1 MSMLDSEPNSHT
13 EAAPDPASEYNG
25 NPLGAIDPNQVGFI
39 QAKSNSESAA
49 PEDGEK
55 TIRRILSAYEIGR
68 KLRQLRLKKKIALVD
83 LGKHTGLSASMLS
96 QLENG
101 KLIPTLPTLARIAM
115 VFDVGVDYFFVDRK
129 GRYLFSVVRESERI
143 KFPDNPESAR
153 PSFYFECLA
162 YAIQDKSIQCYMAEF
177 PKRLESEVTEHS
189 HDGAEFLLVLEGQ
202 LEIRYHDETHLLN
215 AGDSVY
221 FDAAELHSYRGLSKS
236 VAKAVVITTPLR
248 T

>member
-1 MSMLDSEPNSHT
+1 MSDSDDRNDPNS
-13 EAAPDPASEYNG
+13 EYIESSANT
-25 NPLGAIDPNQVGFI
+25 IDGTQIEFSDSKTTLAVV
-39 QAKSNSESAA
+39 
-49 PEDGEK
+49 EDSDK
-55 TIRRILSAYEIGR
+55 TIRRVLSAYEIGR

-129 GRYLFSVVRESERI
+129 SRYLFSVVREGERI
-143 KFPDNPESAR
+143 RFPDNPDAAK
-153 PSFYFECLA
+153 PSYFFECLA

-177 PKRLESEVTEHS
+177 PRRLESEITEHS
-189 HDGAEFLLVLEGQ
+189 HDGAEFMFVLEGQ
-202 LEIRYHDETHLLN
+202 LEIRYHDETHVLN

-221 FDAAELHSYRGLSKS
+221 FDAAEPHSYRGSSKS
-236 VAKAVVITTPLR
+236 GAKAVVITTPLR

>member
-1 MSMLDSEPNSHT
+1 MLDSDSNNS
-13 EAAPDPASEYNG
+13 EATVDPTSEYNE
-25 NPLGAIDPNQVGFI
+25 NHPETIDHNQIGFI
-39 QAKSNSESAA
+39 ETKPATASPS

-55 TIRRILSAYEIGR
+55 TIRRVLSAYEIGR

-143 KFPDNPESAR
+143 KFPDNPDSLK
-153 PSFYFECLA
+153 PSYFFECLA
-162 YAIQDKSIQCYMAEF
+162 YAIQDKAIQCYMAEF
-177 PKRLESEVTEHS
+177 PKRLEEEVCQHT

-215 AGDSVY
+215 AGDSAY
-221 FDAAELHSYRGLSKS
+221 FDAAEAHSYRGLSKNG
-236 VAKAVVITTPLR
+236 AKAVVITTPLR

>member
-1 MSMLDSEPNSHT
+1 MFDSETDKVETASELDSE
-13 EAAPDPASEYNG
+13 YNE
-25 NPLGAIDPNQVGFI
+25 NHLDAIDHTQIGF
-39 QAKSNSESAA
+39 SETKPTTEPVAV
-49 PEDGEK
+49 EDGEK
-55 TIRRILSAYEIGR
+55 TIRRVLSAYEIGR

-115 VFDVGVDYFFVDRK
+115 VFDGGVDYFFVDRK

-143 KFPDNPESAR
+143 KFPDSPDSAK
-153 PSFYFECLA
+153 PSYYFECLA

-177 PKRLESEVTEHS
+177 PKRLENEVCEHS

-221 FDAAELHSYRGLSKS
+221 FDAAESHSYRGLSKS
-236 VAKAVVITTPLR
+236 GAKAVVITTALR